1 MTNLNGSE
9 IVKTIQGKQRDS
21 SVIFRRNRALGYVS
35 NHIPAV
41 VRYIQRRKDNLITT
55 CIGRSFQVY
64 TASHFRL
71 LHVSGQH
78 PDEITA
84 MATDRWHIYTAC
96 NKCIYAWRA
105 GKHVRHIYRGHTKNV
120 HLLLPFSR
128 HLIAV
133 DEANVMKVWD
143 VNDEEVYLEVPFNAD
158 DFLVTAVAHPPT
170 YVNKIVLGSK
180 QGQLQIWNIK
190 DNRLIYTFNGHA
202 SRVTCIEPAP
212 AIDVVAVGHQD
223 GTIILLNLKFDEIL
237 MEFKQDWGAVSKITF
252 RTDGPPIMAT
262 ASANGYIAFWNLEEK
277 KVSTSSKLYERQS
290 LNTYSA
296 VLDCQSIAS
305 S

>member
-1 MTNLNGSE
+1 MTNLSE
-9 IVKTIQGKQRDS
+9 GDIPKSVRTKRD

-84 MATDRWHIYTAC
+84 MATDRWHIYTAS

-105 GKHVRHIYRGHTKNV
+105 GKHVSHIYRGHSKNV
-120 HLLLPFSR
+120 HLLLPFNR

-133 DEANVMKVWD
+133 DDANVLKVW
-143 VNDEEVYLEVPFNAD
+143 NIKEEEVYLEIPFKPEE
-158 DFLVTAVAHPPT
+158 FLVTAIAHPPT
-170 YVNKIVLGSK
+170 YLNKIVLGSK

-190 DNRLIYTFNGHA
+190 DNHLIYTFNGHN

-223 GTIILLNLKFDEIL
+223 GTTVILNLKYDEIL

-262 ASANGYIAFWNLEEK
+262 GSTNGYIAFWNLEEK
-277 KVSTSSKLYERQS
+277 KVTTKRNNYKK
-290 LNTYSA
+290 
-296 VLDCQSIAS
+296 
-305 S
+305 